1 MSCASGKHKHGRA
14 RACAP
19 QRSTLKEHVPRPGRS
34 LFVAF
39 GGGGASQY
47 FSMSCAPGVVT
58 SEEEE
63 EEAIHLKFPTSK
75 NSMAHGVTK
84 RRVIFIYL
92 YSVNKLVLQYTRL
105 CSRLENRLSVDS

>member
-1 MSCASGKHKHGRA
+1 MYLPFKRVGKDGLGRLADTGRSDACPGRGRRPRRPCSSVRDAPVSCASGKHKHGRA

-58 SEEEE
+58 SE
-63 EEAIHLKFPTSK
+63 SQ
-75 NSMAHGVTK
+75 
-84 RRVIFIYL
+84 R
-92 YSVNKLVLQYTRL
+92 
-105 CSRLENRLSVDS
+105 